1 MDIDIP
7 ASLPNHLALRLAAMK
22 EPNIVLVVTR
32 PVTRMSRASIV
43 IHRQIPDGSQIDALP
58 TSVGKGKKFDIMQY
72 FIKGDNDPKSLFSSI
87 GHRITQSRKP
97 DCRRGIA
104 VLEA

>member
-1 MDIDIP
+1 
-7 ASLPNHLALRLAAMK
+7 MK
-22 EPNIVLVVTR
+22 LSREPNIVLVVTR

-72 FIKGDNDPKSLFSSI
+72 FIKGDNDPKLLFLLSDTGSPSHESLTAD
-87 GHRITQSRKP
+87 G
-97 DCRRGIA
+97 A
-104 VLEA
+104 